1 MLLTYSSLVSSSAG
15 PPLVLRFNCSPEPQ
29 PERGWGSP
37 SQPPAQRGPPRSFPP
52 VIRSPLSYEPLVHCK
67 WVGGTI
73 IHSSKYLDACI
84 ACFVYML
91 AHEKRLATVQCR
103 GQKLFLQ
110 DLDFNWP
117 YIPWLF
123 TFRLRIV
130 HTSLTTSFSTSTSRS
145 CAQRAFVYKGHCIFP
160 EPWRATESGL
170 PSGGAG
176 KSAEVAMP
184 WPGMYAAVAG
194 GCTLKTIFSTSTTT
208 LTSLITVL
216 PPRPPAMTRCGYAVR
231 PSLPLPPRPQ
241 CACDHDGAP
250 RAALGSA
257 HPRFRIRKMQ
267 NASQRRPRESAS
279 HWNLIWCSA
288 RTAHLSMGTEISLV
302 MICSGAVNM
311 PCVSCAVCAR
321 WAVIW
326 CVCEDALQCIFL
338 LLVCASPSLY
348 FAVASRNAGS
358 PPSR

>member
-1 MLLTYSSLVSSSAG
+1 M
-15 PPLVLRFNCSPEPQ
+15 
-29 PERGWGSP
+29 
-37 SQPPAQRGPPRSFPP
+37 
-52 VIRSPLSYEPLVHCK
+52 
-67 WVGGTI
+67 
-73 IHSSKYLDACI
+73 
-84 ACFVYML
+84 
-91 AHEKRLATVQCR
+91 
-103 GQKLFLQ
+103 
-110 DLDFNWP
+110 
-117 YIPWLF
+117 
-123 TFRLRIV
+123 

-257 HPRFRIRKMQ
+257 HPD
-267 NASQRRPRESAS
+267 SAS
-279 HWNLIWCSA
+279 VNAKWLPTSSA
-288 RTAHLSMGTEISLV
+288 RVCLSLKLDLVFGPHRAPFDGNRDLPRDDLLRSGKHALCQLRRVRTMSCHLV
-302 MICSGAVNM
+302 RV
-311 PCVSCAVCAR
+311 
-321 WAVIW
+321 
-326 CVCEDALQCIFL
+326 
-338 LLVCASPSLY
+338 
-348 FAVASRNAGS
+348 
-358 PPSR
+358 